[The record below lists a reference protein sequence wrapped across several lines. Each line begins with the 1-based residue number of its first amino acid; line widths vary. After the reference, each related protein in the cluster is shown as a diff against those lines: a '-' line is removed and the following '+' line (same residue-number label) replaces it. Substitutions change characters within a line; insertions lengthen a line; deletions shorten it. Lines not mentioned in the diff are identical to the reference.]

1 MKRVVLTRQIKD
13 SEALAS
19 HLREQGVETL
29 QFPLMA
35 IEPLPVDSQPPPSAE
50 QGVTVLIF
58 TSSNAVQYGLD
69 AVRGL
74 ASEDACTVIA
84 VGKRTLE
91 ALQSE
96 SIDAV
101 APEREDSEGILE
113 LPIFQ
118 DAMID
123 RVIVVKGE
131 GGRDLLQRALIDRG
145 VTVINLNCYRR
156 YWPAVDVDKLYQFLE
171 DGAPMVHVASGEA
184 VVRLT
189 DLVSTALLRQ
199 ASLVVPSERV
209 AHQAR
214 ALGWH
219 KVEEAE
225 GASDA
230 AFIEVFSRCE

>member
-1 MKRVVLTRQIKD
+1 MKRVVLTRQAKD
-13 SEALAS
+13 SNALAS
-19 HLREQGVETL
+19 LLREQGVETL

-35 IEPLPVDSQPPPSAE
+35 IEPLPVDSPERLPAE
-50 QGVTVLIF
+50 HGLTVLVF
-58 TSSNAVQYGLD
+58 TSSNAVQYGLNAIRD
-69 AVRGL
+69 LVT
-74 ASEDACTVIA
+74 EDACTVIA
-84 VGKRTLE
+84 IGKRTLE

-96 SIDAV
+96 SIDAI

-131 GGRDLLQRALIDRG
+131 GGRDLLQRALIGRG
-145 VTVINLNCYRR
+145 VTVIDLNCYRR
-156 YWPAVDVDKLYQFLE
+156 YWPAVDVDKLDQFLE
-171 DGAPMVHVASGEA
+171 DGASLIHAASGEA

-189 DLVSTALLRQ
+189 DLVSIAVQRQ
-199 ASLVVPSERV
+199 ARLVVPSERV

-225 GASDA
+225 GAGDA
-230 AFIEVFSRCE
+230 AFIEVFSRCG

>member
-19 HLREQGVETL
+19 QLREQGVETL

-35 IEPLPVDSQPPPSAE
+35 IEPLPVDSQGRRSAE
-50 QGVTVLIF
+50 RDETVLVF
-58 TSSNAVQYGLD
+58 TSSNAVRYGLD
-69 AVRGL
+69 AVRDL
-74 ASEDACTVIA
+74 ASDDTCAVIA
-84 VGKRTLE
+84 VGNRTLE

-96 SIDAV
+96 SIDAI

-118 DAMID
+118 NAMID
-123 RVIVVKGE
+123 RVMVVKGE

-145 VTVINLNCYRR
+145 LKVIDLNCYRR
-156 YWPAVDVDKLYQFLE
+156 YWPAVDVDKLDQFLE
-171 DGAPMVHVASGEA
+171 DGASLIHAASGEA

-189 DLVSTALLRQ
+189 DLVSIAVQRQ
-199 ASLVVPSERV
+199 ARLVVPSERV

-225 GASDA
+225 GAGDA
-230 AFIEVFSRCE
+230 AFIEVFSRCG

>member
-1 MKRVVLTRQIKD
+1 VKRVVLTRQTKD
-13 SEALAS
+13 SNALAS
-19 HLREQGVETL
+19 RLREQGVETL

-35 IEPLPVDSQPPPSAE
+35 IEPLPVDSPQRLSAE
-50 QGVTVLIF
+50 HGLTVLVF
-58 TSSNAVQYGLD
+58 TSTNAVQYGLHAIRD
-69 AVRGL
+69 L
-74 ASEDACTVIA
+74 ASADACTVIA

-96 SIDAV
+96 SIDAI

-145 VTVINLNCYRR
+145 VTVIDLNCYRR
-156 YWPAVDVDKLYQFLE
+156 YWPTVDVDKLDQFLE
-171 DGAPMVHVASGEA
+171 DGAPLIHVASGEA

-189 DLVSTALLRQ
+189 DLVSTAVQRQ
-199 ASLVVPSERV
+199 SSLVVPSGRV

-219 KVEEAE
+219 RVEEAE
-225 GASDA
+225 GAGDA

>member
-19 HLREQGVETL
+19 QLREQGVETL
-29 QFPLMA
+29 QFPWMA
-35 IEPLPVDSQPPPSAE
+35 IEPLPVDSQGRRSAE
-50 QGVTVLIF
+50 RNETVLVF
-58 TSSNAVQYGLD
+58 TSSNAVRYGLD
-69 AVRGL
+69 AVRDL
-74 ASEDACTVIA
+74 ASDDTCAVIA

-96 SIDAV
+96 SIDAI

-113 LPIFQ
+113 LPVFQ
-118 DAMID
+118 NAMID
-123 RVIVVKGE
+123 RVMVVKGE

-145 VTVINLNCYRR
+145 LKVIDLNCYRR
-156 YWPAVDVDKLYQFLE
+156 YWPAVDVDKLDQFLE
-171 DGAPMVHVASGEA
+171 DGASLIHVASGEA

-189 DLVSTALLRQ
+189 DLVSIAVQRQ
-199 ASLVVPSERV
+199 ARLVVPSERV

-225 GASDA
+225 GAGDA
-230 AFIEVFSRCE
+230 AFIEVFSRCG

>member
-1 MKRVVLTRQIKD
+1 MKRVVLTRQTKD
-13 SEALAS
+13 SNALAS
-19 HLREQGVETL
+19 QLREQGVETL

-35 IEPLPVDSQPPPSAE
+35 IEPLPVDSPQWLSAE
-50 QGVTVLIF
+50 HCITALIF
-58 TSSNAVQYGLD
+58 TSSNAVQYGLNAIRD
-69 AVRGL
+69 L

-91 ALQSE
+91 SLQSE
-96 SIDAV
+96 SIDAI

-118 DAMID
+118 DAIID

-145 VTVINLNCYRR
+145 VTVIDVICYRR
-156 YWPAVDVDKLYQFLE
+156 YWPAVDVDKLNQFLE
-171 DGAPMVHVASGEA
+171 DGAPVVHVASGEA
-184 VVRLT
+184 VVRMT

-219 KVEEAE
+219 RVEEAE
-225 GASDA
+225 GAGDA

>member
-1 MKRVVLTRQIKD
+1 MKRVVLTRQVKD
-13 SEALAS
+13 SQALALQ
-19 HLREQGVETL
+19 LRERAVETL

-35 IEPLPVDSQPPPSAE
+35 IEPLSVDRQPPLSAE
-50 QGVTVLIF
+50 HGVTVLVF
-58 TSSNAVQYGLD
+58 TSSNAVQYGLSAIRD
-69 AVRGL
+69 L

-96 SIDAV
+96 SIDAIT
-101 APEREDSEGILE
+101 PEREDSEGILE

-118 DAMID
+118 DAIID
-123 RVIVVKGE
+123 RVIVIKGE
-131 GGRDLLQRALIDRG
+131 GGRDLLQRTLIDRG
-145 VTVINLNCYRR
+145 VTVIDLNCYRR
-156 YWPAVDVDKLYQFLE
+156 YWPAVDLDKLDQFLE
-171 DGAPMVHVASGEA
+171 DGAALIHVASGEA

-189 DLVSTALLRQ
+189 DLVSTAVQRQ
-199 ASLVVPSERV
+199 SSLVVPSGRV

-225 GASDA
+225 GAGDA

>member
-19 HLREQGVETL
+19 QLREQGVETL

-35 IEPLPVDSQPPPSAE
+35 IEPLPVDSQGRRSAE
-50 QGVTVLIF
+50 RDETVLVF
-58 TSSNAVQYGLD
+58 TSSNAVRYGLD
-69 AVRGL
+69 AVRDL
-74 ASEDACTVIA
+74 ASDDTCAVIA

-96 SIDAV
+96 SIDAI

-118 DAMID
+118 NAMID
-123 RVIVVKGE
+123 RVMVVKGE

-145 VTVINLNCYRR
+145 LKVIDLNCYRR
-156 YWPAVDVDKLYQFLE
+156 YWPAVDVDKLDQFLE
-171 DGAPMVHVASGEA
+171 DGASLIHVASGEA

-189 DLVSTALLRQ
+189 DLVSIAVQRQ
-199 ASLVVPSERV
+199 ARLVVPSERV

-225 GASDA
+225 GAGDA
-230 AFIEVFSRCE
+230 AFIEVFSRCG

>member
-19 HLREQGVETL
+19 QLREQGVETL

-35 IEPLPVDSQPPPSAE
+35 IEPLPVDSQGRRSAE
-50 QGVTVLIF
+50 RDETVLVF
-58 TSSNAVQYGLD
+58 TSSNAVRYGLD
-69 AVRGL
+69 AVRDL
-74 ASEDACTVIA
+74 ASDDTCAVIA

-96 SIDAV
+96 SIDAI

-118 DAMID
+118 NAMID
-123 RVIVVKGE
+123 RVMVVKGE

-145 VTVINLNCYRR
+145 LKVIDLNCYRR
-156 YWPAVDVDKLYQFLE
+156 YWPAVDVDKLDQFLE
-171 DGAPMVHVASGEA
+171 DGASLIHAASGEA

-189 DLVSTALLRQ
+189 DLVSIAVQRQ
-199 ASLVVPSERV
+199 ARLVVPSERV

-225 GASDA
+225 GAGDA
-230 AFIEVFSRCE
+230 AFIEVFSRCG

>member
-1 MKRVVLTRQIKD
+1 MKRVVLTRQVKD
-13 SEALAS
+13 SQALAS
-19 HLREQGVETL
+19 QLRERSVETL

-35 IEPLPVDSQPPPSAE
+35 IEPLSVDRQPPLSAE
-50 QGVTVLIF
+50 HGVTVLVF
-58 TSSNAVQYGLD
+58 TSSNAVQYGLSAIRD
-69 AVRGL
+69 L

-91 ALQSE
+91 SLQSE
-96 SIDAV
+96 SIDAI

-118 DAMID
+118 DAIID
-123 RVIVVKGE
+123 RVIVIKGE
-131 GGRDLLQRALIDRG
+131 GGRDLLQRTLIDRG
-145 VTVINLNCYRR
+145 VTVIDLNCYRR
-156 YWPAVDVDKLYQFLE
+156 YWPAIDLDKLDQFLE
-171 DGAPMVHVASGEA
+171 DGAALIHVASGEA

-189 DLVSTALLRQ
+189 DLVSTAVQRQ
-199 ASLVVPSERV
+199 SSLVVPSGRV

-225 GASDA
+225 GAGDA

>member
-13 SEALAS
+13 SQALAS
-19 HLREQGVETL
+19 QLREQGVETL

-35 IEPLPVDSQPPPSAE
+35 IEPLPVDSQGRPSAE
-50 QGVTVLIF
+50 HDATVLVF
-58 TSSNAVQYGLD
+58 TSSNAVRYGLD
-69 AVRGL
+69 AVRDL
-74 ASEDACTVIA
+74 ASDDTCAVIA

-96 SIDAV
+96 SIDAI

-118 DAMID
+118 DALIA
-123 RVIVVKGE
+123 RVMVVKGE
-131 GGRDLLQRALIDRG
+131 GGRDLLQRALIDQG
-145 VTVINLNCYRR
+145 VTVIDLNCYRR
-156 YWPAVDVDKLYQFLE
+156 YWPAVDVDKLDQFLA
-171 DGAPMVHVASGEA
+171 DGVPFIHVASGEA

-189 DLVSTALLRQ
+189 DLVSHAVLRQ
-199 ASLVVPSERV
+199 ASLVVPSQRV
-209 AHQAR
+209 VHQAR

-219 KVEEAE
+219 RVEEAE
-225 GASDA
+225 GAGDA

>member
-1 MKRVVLTRQIKD
+1 MKRVVLTRQAKD
-13 SEALAS
+13 SNALAS
-19 HLREQGVETL
+19 QLREQGVETL

-35 IEPLPVDSQPPPSAE
+35 IEPLPVDSPERLPAE
-50 QGVTVLIF
+50 HGLTVLVF
-58 TSSNAVQYGLD
+58 TSSNAVQYGLNAIRD
-69 AVRGL
+69 LVI
-74 ASEDACTVIA
+74 EDACTVIA
-84 VGKRTLE
+84 IGKRTLE

-96 SIDAV
+96 SIDAI

-131 GGRDLLQRALIDRG
+131 GGRDLLQRALIGRG
-145 VTVINLNCYRR
+145 VTVIDLNCYRR
-156 YWPAVDVDKLYQFLE
+156 YWPAVDVDKLDQFLE
-171 DGAPMVHVASGEA
+171 DGASLIHAASGEA

-189 DLVSTALLRQ
+189 DLVSIAVQRQ
-199 ASLVVPSERV
+199 ARLVVPSERV

-225 GASDA
+225 GAGDA
-230 AFIEVFSRCE
+230 AFIEVFSRCG

>member
-13 SEALAS
+13 SQALAAQ
-19 HLREQGVETL
+19 LREQGVETL

-35 IEPLPVDSQPPPSAE
+35 IEPLSVDRQPPLSAE
-50 QGVTVLIF
+50 HGVTVLVF
-58 TSSNAVQYGLD
+58 TSSNAVQYGLNAIRD
-69 AVRGL
+69 L

-91 ALQSE
+91 SLQSE
-96 SIDAV
+96 SIDAI

-118 DAMID
+118 DAIID

-145 VTVINLNCYRR
+145 VTVIDVICYRR
-156 YWPAVDVDKLYQFLE
+156 YWPAVDVDKLNQFLE
-171 DGAPMVHVASGEA
+171 DGEPVVHVASGEA
-184 VVRLT
+184 VVRMT

-219 KVEEAE
+219 RVEEAE
-225 GASDA
+225 GAGDA

>member
-13 SEALAS
+13 SQAPAS
-19 HLREQGVETL
+19 QLREQGVETL

-35 IEPLPVDSQPPPSAE
+35 IEPLPVDSQGRPSAE
-50 QGVTVLIF
+50 HDATVLVF
-58 TSSNAVQYGLD
+58 TSSNAVRYGLD
-69 AVRGL
+69 AVRDL
-74 ASEDACTVIA
+74 ASDDTCAVIA

-96 SIDAV
+96 SIDAI

-118 DAMID
+118 NAMID
-123 RVIVVKGE
+123 RVMVVKGE

-145 VTVINLNCYRR
+145 LKVIDLNCYRR
-156 YWPAVDVDKLYQFLE
+156 YWPAVDVDKLDQFLE
-171 DGAPMVHVASGEA
+171 DGASLIHAASGEA

-189 DLVSTALLRQ
+189 DLVSIAVQRQ
-199 ASLVVPSERV
+199 ARLVVPSERV

-225 GASDA
+225 GAGDA
-230 AFIEVFSRCE
+230 AFIEVFSRCG

>member
-13 SEALAS
+13 SQALATQ
-19 HLREQGVETL
+19 LREQGVETL

-35 IEPLPVDSQPPPSAE
+35 IEPVPVESQQRPSAE
-50 QGVTVLIF
+50 HGGTVLIF

-69 AVRGL
+69 AVRDL
-74 ASEDACTVIA
+74 ALDDTCAVIA

-96 SIDAV
+96 SIEAIV
-101 APEREDSEGILE
+101 PEREDSEGILE

-145 VTVINLNCYRR
+145 VTVIDLNCYRR
-156 YWPAVDVDKLYQFLE
+156 YWPAVDVDKLDQFFE
-171 DGAPMVHVASGEA
+171 DGVPFIHVASGET

-189 DLVSTALLRQ
+189 DLVSTSVQRQ

-225 GASDA
+225 GAGDA
-230 AFIEVFSRCE
+230 AFIEVFRRCD